1 MKPTLFSI
9 LSATALITSSLLLA
23 QPPSTKIDDLYT
35 IEGTDFTVEDLVKSG
50 ALVPGQSMGKGP
62 VLGSKIMVNHERL
75 EKLTG
80 KLGPIDTKN
89 VSGIQHPAGH
99 GSRKTFDQWT
109 RWYQEDG
116 NTQIFRLMQGDQN
129 FRGGIGENSKPGRIE
144 AYTKSLVVEPG
155 TWREW
160 EGTYTIIKPQA
171 ASIFQLFHSGGQ
183 LWAFHLG
190 MNSKGDISF
199 NRRGKTQGLEDKIV
213 LAENMVGKP
222 LSIKIRSNGF
232 DFEIF
237 KKRPLE
243 DKDWVKVTTGSYKK
257 AEDNKIQFRWG
268 MYSGQEKGGSVP
280 NDAMHFVTGVT
291 IR

>member
-1 MKPTLFSI
+1 MKATL
-9 LSATALITSSLLLA
+9 LTALITSSLVCA
-23 QPPSTKIDDLYT
+23 ETPKSNPQDLYT
-35 IEGTDFTVEDLVKSG
+35 TEGTDFTVEELVKSG
-50 ALVPGQSMGKGP
+50 SMVIGQNMGKGP
-62 VLGSKIMVNHERL
+62 VLGSRIVVNQERL
-75 EKLTG
+75 EQLTG
-80 KLGPIDTKN
+80 KLGPLDKKN
-89 VSGIQHPAGH
+89 VNGIQHPAGH
-99 GSRKTFDQWT
+99 GSRKEFDKWT

-116 NTQIFRLMQGDQN
+116 NTQIFRLMKGDQN
-129 FRGGIGENSKPGRIE
+129 FRGGMGETSKPGRIE

-160 EGTYTIIKPQA
+160 EGTYTLIKPHGA
-171 ASIFQLFHSGGQ
+171 AIFQLFHSGGQ

-190 MNSKGDISF
+190 MTSGGDITF
-199 NRRGKTQGLEDKIV
+199 NRRRNAPGLEKKIV

-232 DFEIF
+232 DFEIY

-243 DKDWVKVTTGSYKK
+243 DKDWLKVTTGSYQK

-268 MYSGQEKGGSVP
+268 MYSGQEKGGSIA
-280 NDAMHFVTGVT
+280 NDAMHFVSGVT